1 MPKPEKQAQPMGNP
15 GVRVKDH
22 VYFRHGADVRHGH
35 VRACGEHGATIN
47 ADGETHR
54 VTWDRVMGHKKRAE
68 IKVKVVD
75 QGEDGAIV
83 EDDKGNRFYLKSAD
97 EGDEKGEPMH
107 KSMKAGAVV
116 ALFIKALPAAGETQ
130 EKGAKPEKP
139 EKKAAGPDGFPHAH
153 GAPVKFKAGT
163 VQGKGKI
170 IARGRDGAT
179 VEDAAKRRHQLH
191 WHEIDKDSG
200 EDEKP

>member
-1 MPKPEKQAQPMGNP
+1 MPKPEKKPQPTGNP

-97 EGDEKGEPMH
+97 EGGGEKDEPMH

-116 ALFIKALPAAGETQ
+116 ALFIKALAPGRTGLTLKDTHDQTGHSVKRWMKNGEDPAAE
-130 EKGAKPEKP
+130 EKP
-139 EKKAAGPDGFPHAH
+139 GGQE
-153 GAPVKFKAGT
+153 
-163 VQGKGKI
+163 
-170 IARGRDGAT
+170 
-179 VEDAAKRRHQLH
+179 
-191 WHEIDKDSG
+191 
-200 EDEKP
+200 